1 MHFDLYTLGVIGA
14 AIGIAISVS
23 FTLLVL
29 VLRGLP
35 ALRIWAIAFWVLTAA
50 AFAQG
55 LDEEHTV
62 LSAIVGSGMI
72 ALANGLMLMGIAVHL
87 RYPLR
92 WRWSLA
98 LVGLF
103 VANQISFYLSPPSQT
118 TEAVVFGAHSVVWDM
133 WMIWVLL
140 WRSPQDMRNTCSF
153 TALVFAI
160 DMVFYMLRSVVVLF
174 PGMLAHTQL
183 ADLLTT
189 WNYLFGILCTF
200 LLSTGFT
207 LMLAERLTL
216 DLRHLARIDGLT
228 GLLNRSGLFETG
240 RRLVDVCRTRGQAC
254 CVLMF
259 DLDNFKT
266 INDSWG
272 HVTGDVVLNHF
283 VEVIRRAGLPRDAL
297 FSRYGG
303 EEFALVLPAID
314 LPQAAALA
322 ERMRAEVAA
331 QPAMF
336 DTHAV
341 ALTTSV
347 GAAGAVDAS
356 FEALVGAAD
365 VALYRAKHQ
374 GRNRVEWDEAGRS
387 APALD
392 VQLASS

>member
-1 MHFDLYTLGVIGA
+1 M
-14 AIGIAISVS
+14 
-23 FTLLVL
+23 
-29 VLRGLP
+29 
-35 ALRIWAIAFWVLTAA
+35 
-50 AFAQG
+50 
-55 LDEEHTV
+55 
-62 LSAIVGSGMI
+62 
-72 ALANGLMLMGIAVHL
+72 
-87 RYPLR
+87 
-92 WRWSLA
+92 
-98 LVGLF
+98 GLF
-103 VANQISFYLSPPSQT
+103 VVNQISFYLSPPSQT
-118 TEAVVFGAHSVVWDM
+118 VEVLVFGVHSVVWDM

-140 WRSPQDMRNTCSF
+140 WRSPRDMRNTCRF

-228 GLLNRSGLFETG
+228 GLLNRSALFETG
-240 RRLVDVCRTRGQAC
+240 RRLVGVCRTRGQAC

-303 EEFALVLPAID
+303 EKFVLVLPAID

-322 ERMRAEVAA
+322 EHMCAEVAA
-331 QPAMF
+331 QPAIF

-347 GAAGAVDAS
+347 GAACAVDAS
-356 FEALVGAAD
+356 FEALVGAAH

-392 VQLASS
+392 VQQASS